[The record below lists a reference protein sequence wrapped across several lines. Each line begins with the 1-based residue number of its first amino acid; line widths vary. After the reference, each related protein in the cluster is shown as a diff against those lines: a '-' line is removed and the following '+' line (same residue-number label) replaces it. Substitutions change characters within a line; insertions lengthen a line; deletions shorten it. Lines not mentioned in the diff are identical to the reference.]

1 VVQATVTAA
10 PAPPQRPDSS
20 VVRVYRGN
28 ELVVKKF
35 EKSDSIAAATGRK
48 P

>member
-1 VVQATVTAA
+1 MT
-10 PAPPQRPDSS
+10 PARPDSS

-35 EKSDSIAAATGRK
+35 EKVDSAAAAARK